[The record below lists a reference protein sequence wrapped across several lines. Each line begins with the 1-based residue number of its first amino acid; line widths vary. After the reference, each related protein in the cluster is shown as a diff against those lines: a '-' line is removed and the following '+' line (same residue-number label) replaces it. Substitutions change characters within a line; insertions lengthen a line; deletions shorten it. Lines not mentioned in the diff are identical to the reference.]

1 MSIMA
6 SKLQS
11 CRNVPTEVWALMGGG
26 AMAALVTMDM
36 TSVCDFEG
44 IIPKFADLNGAVDI
58 EALHALTG

>member
-1 MSIMA
+1 
-6 SKLQS
+6 
-11 CRNVPTEVWALMGGG
+11 MGGG